1 MPISVFFFYVYSR
14 FRQNGKD
21 RDKRVYRASAI
32 SFIRSLPTY
41 YIGSA
46 LIKDIVQEA
55 NAKSYQSMTLQ
66 RGYGNGPNTE
76 AKKKVSKVE
85 DAYSPKCTL

>member
-1 MPISVFFFYVYSR
+1 MFISR

-41 YIGSA
+41 YIELAPYKGMA
-46 LIKDIVQEA
+46 E
-55 NAKSYQSMTLQ
+55 YE
-66 RGYGNGPNTE
+66 TE
-76 AKKKVSKVE
+76 EESKE
-85 DAYSPKCTL
+85 GWR